1 MGFRLIKLLGHAL
14 VTMIFCSSS
23 YSILDGNDT
32 NKEFVVVDFIEP
44 HFGTNI
50 KFGKKCDCIL
60 KSIPWWF
67 LKCLLTIIKCFDH
80 QALFFEPCLRHRSLS
95 KGQLSHQR
103 VWNHDRFGDQSW
115 FNMQVVRPFRVRLR
129 VWWVSEKEIV
139 LKLKVMEF
147 FMKKNAP

>member
-1 MGFRLIKLLGHAL
+1 MMGFRLIKLLGHAL

-67 LKCLLTIIKCFDH
+67 LKVFVNHHQKALMIKPFFSNLAFDID
-80 QALFFEPCLRHRSLS
+80 LCPRVNFLIKEFEIMIDLVIKVDLICKSCVRS
-95 KGQLSHQR
+95 
-103 VWNHDRFGDQSW
+103 
-115 FNMQVVRPFRVRLR
+115 
-129 VWWVSEKEIV
+129 
-139 LKLKVMEF
+139 EF
-147 FMKKNAP
+147 V